1 MAMAGKGCVAIAVDK
16 RFGSGPQ
23 LVNISCRRIL
33 TIHSKLLVG
42 FTGLDSDVQ
51 NIAQE
56 LSIHVSSKSA
66 RESSLFRNS
75 KNSNTKKSRI
85 SPRAMAALTSN
96 VLYSKRRRSSP
107 YYCEPIIAGLELEI
121 DNNGLVSYKP
131 FLCSQ
136 DVIGAQLKTRDF
148 VCCGA
153 AKNALYGT
161 AEAMWRPNLDPEEL
175 AQVCARA
182 FMSALER
189 DCLSGYGAVVY
200 VITEDGIVRQE
211 LLSRTD

>member
-1 MAMAGKGCVAIAVDK
+1 MAMAGKGCVALAVDK

-23 LVNISCRRIL
+23 LVNISPRRVL
-33 TIHSKLLVG
+33 TLHSKLLMG
-42 FTGLDSDVQ
+42 FTGLESDVQ
-51 NIAQE
+51 NIAEE

-66 RESSLFRNS
+66 RESLG
-75 KNSNTKKSRI
+75 TKKTFI

-96 VLYSKRRRSSP
+96 VLYSKRSSP
-107 YYCEPIIAGLELEI
+107 FYCEPIIAGLEL
-121 DNNGLVSYKP
+121 DKADGSYRS

-136 DVIGAQLKTRDF
+136 DVIGAQLKTNDF

-161 AEAMWRPNLDPEEL
+161 AEAMWRPGLGPEEL
-175 AQVCARA
+175 ARVCARA

-200 VITEDGIVRQE
+200 LITEDGIVEQE